1 MLQVASEQIS
11 STRLEIL
18 SYLLVNSNI
27 QDESQGCSIKEIA
40 KTFDLSPNAIR
51 QYLIELEKDKL
62 VVKKKKKGKTGRPAM
77 TYFLHKKALTIFPK
91 SYADF
96 SIRLLN
102 QVLKNYGEEEA
113 RHLLIE
119 MGKEKAEE
127 MKIKLRSKLKAK
139 NTNSYSIKDKIK
151 AKNTNPYSL
160 KDKIK
165 AIMDVFQEYGSFP
178 KIEEDRDSFKI
189 TNHNCLIYDI
199 VHNHPLAC
207 IVDETLVSELVGK
220 KTDKV
225 QCLSEGDMLCVYRIN
240 KSEKAKI

>member
-1 MLQVASEQIS
+1 MLQVTSDLS
-11 STRLEIL
+11 STRIEIL

-27 QDESQGCSIKEIA
+27 QDELQGSSIKEIA
-40 KTFDLSPNAIR
+40 KAFDLSPNAIR

-62 VVKKKKKGKTGRPAM
+62 VIRKKKKKRIGRPAM
-77 TYFLHKKALTIFPK
+77 TYFLHKNALAIFPK

-102 QVLKNYGEEEA
+102 QMLKNYGEEEV

-119 MGKEKAEE
+119 MGKEKAEK
-127 MKIKLRSKLKAK
+127 MKIKLISKLKTK
-139 NTNSYSIKDKIK
+139 NTNSYS
-151 AKNTNPYSL
+151 L
-160 KDKIK
+160 KDKIN
-165 AIMDVFQEYGSFP
+165 AIAEVFNEYGSFP
-178 KIEEDRDSFKI
+178 EIEENRDSFKI

-220 KTDKV
+220 KADKV
-225 QCLSEGDMLCVYRIN
+225 KCLSEGDMQCVYKIN
-240 KSEKAKI
+240 KPEKAKL

>member
-1 MLQVASEQIS
+1 MLQIASEQLS

-27 QDESQGCSIKEIA
+27 QDESQGCSIKEMA
-40 KTFDLSPNAIR
+40 KTFDLSPNAVR

-62 VVKKKKKGKTGRPAM
+62 VVRKKKKGKTGRPAM
-77 TYFLHKKALTIFPK
+77 TYFLHKKALAIFPK

-102 QVLKNYGEEEA
+102 HLLKNYGEEEV
-113 RHLLIE
+113 RHLLVE

-127 MKIKLRSKLKAK
+127 MKIKLQSKLKAD
-139 NTNSYSIKDKIK
+139 NTNS
-151 AKNTNPYSL
+151 YSL

-165 AIMDVFQEYGSFP
+165 AISNVFQEYGKFP
-178 KIEEDRDSFKI
+178 KIVEDGDSFKI

-220 KTDKV
+220 KASKV